1 MKHAL
6 AVALAIGTLIVSA
19 GNALAEWSASA
30 GAEHMSWRE
39 STTPSVSETGVRGV
53 LGLNWIQNKEAGWL
67 ASYHLK
73 FYTGNVDYDGA
84 NLLTGVPVNGST
96 HYWGYTNEIQ
106 AIYRT
111 PNNPLEFVG
120 GFGWDSWQRHLSP
133 QQDEDYDVY
142 YLRVGVNVNT
152 RTKRG
157 FFGTAGIKYPI
168 HVNEN
173 ANLMEIGFDQNP
185 RLHPKG
191 EVAGSAE
198 LGYRFNANWDLIGYY
213 DGWRFGQSNTAVV
226 TANASFP
233 GQSINVFQPQ
243 SKMDIYGVKLQYN
256 F

>member
-6 AVALAIGTLIVSA
+6 AAVLAIGTLTGSA

-67 ASYHLK
+67 AAYHLK

-96 HYWGYTNEIQ
+96 HCWGYTNEIQ

-111 PNNPLEFVG
+111 PK
-120 GFGWDSWQRHLSP
+120 
-133 QQDEDYDVY
+133 QDEDYDVY